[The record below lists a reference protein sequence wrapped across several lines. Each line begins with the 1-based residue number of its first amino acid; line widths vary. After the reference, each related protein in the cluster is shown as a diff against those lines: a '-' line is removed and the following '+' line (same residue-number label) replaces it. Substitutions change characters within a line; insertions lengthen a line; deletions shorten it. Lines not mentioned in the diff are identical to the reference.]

1 MPCIGEGIRKEGVG
15 GVFEGGKE
23 KGKRKNYNLILKA
36 AETYIYKE
44 VHAYKPSTRE
54 AEVR

>member
-1 MPCIGEGIRKEGVG
+1 MCLKEERKRGR
-15 GVFEGGKE
+15 E
-23 KGKRKNYNLILKA
+23 KIIILKA